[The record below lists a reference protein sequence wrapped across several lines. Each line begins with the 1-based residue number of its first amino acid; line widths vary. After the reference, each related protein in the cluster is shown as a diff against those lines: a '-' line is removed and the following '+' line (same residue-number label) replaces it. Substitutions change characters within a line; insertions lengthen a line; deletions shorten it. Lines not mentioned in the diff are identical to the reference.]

1 MGSCFLFGH
10 ASCTEA
16 ILPNLAQAI
25 EDCYSIGIHSFYVG
39 NRGRFD
45 SLAAAAVKRAKQ
57 EHQDIQLFLVLA
69 YHPAERAVN
78 LTDGFDSSFYP
89 PLEGV
94 PRKFAIVRANRYM
107 IDTADIIIC
116 YVMHTGNSR
125 NMLVYAQQRNKYVIN
140 VAEG

>member
-1 MGSCFLFGH
+1 MGSCFMFGH

-16 ILPNLAQAI
+16 ILPSLEQAI
-25 EDCYSIGIHSFYVG
+25 EDCYSIGIRSFYVG

-57 EHQDIQLFLVLA
+57 KHLDIRLFLVLA

-78 LTDGFDSSFYP
+78 LTDGFDNSFYP

-94 PRKFAIVRANRYM
+94 PRKFVIVRANRYM
-107 IDTADIIIC
+107 IDTADTIIC
-116 YVMHTGNSR
+116 YVKHIGNSR
-125 NMLVYAQQRNKYVIN
+125 NMLEYAQQRKKYVRN